1 MDENKDK
8 AASESSTPTP
18 SSQTPVTRRPSDV
31 DVFLHLLPNVA
42 GSLATKH
49 ENAKTVRDLAIGVC
63 RELTGQLVAL
73 GICDRTTVCLD
84 MQYLASPGPEVAR
97 MQPAAIGI
105 TAPGPTGGTTPP
117 GVQFG
122 SNNGHGVQGAMVAHW
137 ATEEVRKIP
146 TL

>member
-8 AASESSTPTP
+8 AASESSTPSPATV
-18 SSQTPVTRRPSDV
+18 QTPRRPSDV

-97 MQPAAIGI
+97 AQPAAIGI
-105 TAPGPTGGTTPP
+105 TAPGPAPGTAPP
-117 GVQFG
+117 GVQLG
-122 SNNGHGVQGAMVAHW
+122 SNNGHGIQGAMVAHW
-137 ATEEVRKIP
+137 STEEVRKIP